1 MEIQN
6 INLQTQWIE
15 TLAIEEMNMEE
26 SGVIHFHDHLNT
38 QKLLEESSIEIME
51 QLKELFEVFTAR
63 FNEFRTNPT
72 DRSKAI
78 KIFKIS
84 NTVNDFMLFRNSLK
98 LVIARRSSDAISIGF
113 ISNTSGAFGAR
124 LSLND
129 QGPQAIQEIRAQ
141 VGAFNKIT
149 WNFQGDKIDPVAL
162 VKHYLSEFI
171 RYSAR

>member
-1 MEIQN
+1 MEMQN

-15 TLAIEEMNMEE
+15 NLAIEEMNMEE
-26 SGVIHFHDHLNT
+26 SGIIHFHDHLNT
-38 QKLLEESSIEIME
+38 QKILEESSIEIME

-63 FNEFRTNPT
+63 FNEFRTNQT

-98 LVIARRSSDAISIGF
+98 LVIARRSVDAISIGF

-129 QGPQAIQEIRAQ
+129 QGPQTIQEIRAQ

-149 WNFQGDKIDPVAL
+149 WTFQGEKIDPMAL